1 MEMEKE
7 IINNV
12 NKILTSNP
20 DLKEM
25 IKAVHAE
32 MKRVLDSDRMSIA
45 LFEEGGEGFRYF
57 MLEKEF
63 EDKEFVEGIVY
74 PQKGTHFKRV
84 AETGNP
90 IIIMDT
96 TESDSWISQK
106 LLKEGIHSSLI
117 FPLEYQGKII
127 GTMNFSSRKANR
139 FSEDQFNLLRQIAP
153 GLAISVQNTL
163 LFEEMKRSEEKY
175 RTVVEG
181 AHDGICVIGKDYR
194 FKYVN
199 QKLTEIQ
206 GYNREELI
214 GTDLRDYLDEE
225 SKAVLADRE
234 DKRKRGIR
242 LSPHFELTILR
253 KDGGVRNAEI
263 SARSIKDSKGDLNI
277 IVFLKD
283 ITDHKQAEEA
293 LRRSEETARQ
303 FSQEN
308 AIMAEI
314 GQIVSSTL
322 NIDEV
327 YERFAERVRDL
338 IPFDRISIGD
348 INSKDHTIT
357 ISYVTGTDITDRS
370 KGNAVPL
377 AGTLAGEVVRT
388 RMSILFQTEDMK
400 EVTDRF
406 PALLSTFQAGIRS
419 LIAIPLISKDEVIG
433 VLFFQSTQ
441 PNAYGE
447 KDLRLAERVG
457 HQIAGAIANA
467 QLFIERQQAQEALR
481 ESEKRFKELFD
492 EAPISYY
499 ELDTDGRITQVNRT
513 ELEMLGYTA
522 QEMVGK
528 PIWDFL
534 EERETARRSLTA
546 KFAGAL
552 PPAKGIERTANRK
565 DGNRIP
571 VLIEERILKDREGRV
586 IGMRSTMQDHTEFKR
601 AEEALR
607 TEKQR
612 FQTLSENAPFG
623 MVMIDKDDIFKYI
636 NPKFREL
643 FGYDLDDVPDGK
655 TWFRKAYPDPTYRHQ
670 VISAWMN
677 DSVLGSPKS
686 GEKISRIY
694 TAICKNGT
702 EKIINFLP
710 VKLEA
715 GGYLMSCVD
724 ITLQKK
730 AEEALQRSEEGAKRL
745 AQENAIVAEIG
756 RIVSSTLDMKEIYEH
771 FAEEVR
777 KLIPFDRISVGIIDL
792 DNWTFTLAYVHGV
805 EIEDRDQNSVFPLTG
820 SINEEIVRRRSGVL
834 IQIENESE
842 LGGRFPRLS
851 KDFRLGIRSVMTVPL
866 ISKDQVIGALHLR
879 SLKPNAYTESDLRL
893 AERVGNQIAGAIAS
907 AQLFMERN
915 QAEEALR
922 EFESKFRDLVEN
934 SMAGVYLIQD
944 NVFKYVNSR
953 FAEIHGYE
961 LEDLVDRIGIKD
973 TIILEDLPIVEGDI
987 RQRLKGETQ
996 PGHLEFKIVTKSQ
1009 EIKTVEVFG
1018 TSTIYQGRPAVIG
1031 TLLDVTE
1038 RKRTEEALCQSEEKY
1053 RTILENIEDG
1063 YYEVDLTGNL
1073 TFFNDS
1079 LCRILGYPKEELM
1092 GMNNQQYADKE
1103 NAKKMLECFNQVHRI
1118 GESGRECDYE
1128 IIRKDG
1134 TKRYIE
1140 ASISLQKGS
1149 SGDPIGFRGIVRDI
1163 TEKKKMEEQLLQAE
1177 KLRSLAEMA
1186 SGVAHDFNNALAVV
1200 LGNTQLLLYTV
1211 QDEEIKKSLRTIEKV
1226 AKDSAQTVRRL
1237 QDFTRK
1243 RAHQELFK
1251 VDVNSI
1257 IKDSI
1262 EITKP
1267 KWKDEVQSGGIH
1279 IEMASNLGEIP
1290 SVLGNASELREV
1302 ITNLIFNAVE
1312 AMPEGG
1318 KIEIKAFQKKK
1329 KVYIQ
1334 ISDTGIGIPEEIRK
1348 KIFEP
1353 FFTTKP
1359 FTNTGLGL
1367 SMSYGIIKRFEGEIE
1382 VESKVGDG
1390 TVFRIILPAGEEE
1403 RVEEVSPS
1411 TIKKGKKARILVIDD
1426 EEFVR
1431 SVLSRTLA
1439 QVDHQ
1444 VTLAENGERG
1454 IQLFKERKFD
1464 IVLTD
1469 LGMPGMSGWEVCRVI
1484 KEISP
1489 HTPVGMITGWGTEMS
1504 QNKMKEYGLNF
1515 IISKPFDINKILN
1528 VVAENIDLPH
1538 EKRLLS

>member
-1 MEMEKE
+1 
-7 IINNV
+7 
-12 NKILTSNP
+12 
-20 DLKEM
+20 
-25 IKAVHAE
+25 
-32 MKRVLDSDRMSIA
+32 
-45 LFEEGGEGFRYF
+45 
-57 MLEKEF
+57 
-63 EDKEFVEGIVY
+63 
-74 PQKGTHFKRV
+74 
-84 AETGNP
+84 
-90 IIIMDT
+90 
-96 TESDSWISQK
+96 
-106 LLKEGIHSSLI
+106 
-117 FPLEYQGKII
+117 
-127 GTMNFSSRKANR
+127 
-139 FSEDQFNLLRQIAP
+139 
-153 GLAISVQNTL
+153 
-163 LFEEMKRSEEKY
+163 MKRSEEKY

-181 AHDGICVIGKDYR
+181 AHDGICVIGIDYR

-206 GYNREELI
+206 GYSREELI

-253 KDGGVRNAEI
+253 KDGGVKNAEI
-263 SARSIKDSKGDLNI
+263 SARSIKDSKGDINI

-283 ITDHKQAEEA
+283 ITDHKRAEEA
-293 LRRSEETARQ
+293 LQRSEETAKQ
-303 FSQEN
+303 LSQEN

-314 GQIVSSTL
+314 GRIVSSTL

-338 IPFDRISIGD
+338 IPFDRISVSD

-357 ISYVTGTDITDRS
+357 ISYVTGPDIADRS

-377 AGTLAGEVVRT
+377 VGTFVGEVVRT
-388 RMSILFQTEDMK
+388 RESMLFQTEDMK

-433 VLFFQSTQ
+433 VLHFQSTQ

-467 QLFIERQQAQEALR
+467 QLFMEWQQAQEALR

-546 KFAGAL
+546 KLAGAL
-552 PPAKGIERTANRK
+552 PPAKGIERNANRK
-565 DGNRIP
+565 DGSRVP

-623 MVMIDKDDIFKYI
+623 MVVIDDDTYKYV

-643 FGYDLDDVPDGK
+643 FGYDLNDVPDGK
-655 TWFRKAYPDPTYRHQ
+655 TWFRKAYPDPTYRHK
-670 VISAWMN
+670 VISSWMN
-677 DSVLGSPKS
+677 DSDLGSSKP

-694 TAICKNGT
+694 AVTCKDGT

-724 ITLQKK
+724 ITIQKK
-730 AEEALQRSEEGAKRL
+730 AEEALRRSEEGAKRL

-771 FAEEVR
+771 FAEEVK
-777 KLIPFDRISVGIIDL
+777 KLIPFDRISVSIIDL
-792 DNWTFTLAYVHGV
+792 DNRTSTLAYVHGV
-805 EIEDRDQNSVFPLTG
+805 EIEDRNQNSVYPLTG
-820 SINEEIVRRRSGVL
+820 EINEEIVKTRSGIL

-842 LGGRFPRLS
+842 LAGRFPHLL
-851 KDFRLGIRSVMTVPL
+851 KHFRHGIRSVMTVPL
-866 ISKDQVIGALHLR
+866 ISKDQVIGALHFR

-907 AQLFMERN
+907 AQLFIERN

-922 EFESKFRDLVEN
+922 EFESKHRDLVEN
-934 SMAGVYLIQD
+934 SMVGVYLIQD
-944 NVFKYVNSR
+944 NIFKYVNSR

-961 LEDLVDRIGIKD
+961 IEEIVDKIGTKDTILLEDLA
-973 TIILEDLPIVEGDI
+973 IVEGDI
-987 RQRLKGETQ
+987 SRRMKGESV
-996 PGHLEFKIVTKSQ
+996 PGHLEFRIVTKSQ
-1009 EIKTVEVFG
+1009 EIKNVEVFG
-1018 TSTIYQGRPAVIG
+1018 ASTIYQGRPAIIG

-1063 YYEVDLTGNL
+1063 YYEVDLAGNL

-1103 NAKKMLECFNQVHRI
+1103 NAKKMLEGFNQVYRT

-1140 ASISLQKGS
+1140 ASISLQKDS
-1149 SGDPIGFRGIVRDI
+1149 SGNLIGFRGIVRDI
-1163 TEKKKMEEQLLQAE
+1163 TEKKKMEEELLQAE

-1211 QDEEIKKSLRTIEKV
+1211 QDEEIKKSLKTIEKV

-1267 KWKDEVQSGGIH
+1267 KWKDEVQSRGIR

-1318 KIEIKAFQKKK
+1318 KIEIRAFQKKK

-1382 VESKVGDG
+1382 VESKVGKG
-1390 TVFRIILPAGEEE
+1390 TVFTIILPAGGEE

-1411 TIKKGKKARILVIDD
+1411 TIRKGKKARILVIDD

-1444 VTLAENGERG
+1444 VTLAENGEKG

-1528 VVAENIDLPH
+1528 VVAENIEPNQG
-1538 EKRLLS
+1538 RFLS